1 MLYKYRSLKNFKY
14 FVDIIL
20 NNRLHAASYFDLNDP
35 MEGHYLY
42 SSGGLTKELI
52 RKIKDKKDQLSIC
65 SLSRTKE
72 NALMWAHYADGH
84 RGVVIGVEVDRE
96 RYDLCPVLYV
106 GPSFVQRTEIN
117 TPIETAKRILS
128 HKHDAWVYEE
138 EERIF
143 VTGNEKF
150 AEVEVKEL
158 VLGRRMNAE
167 DKGLIKK
174 FVAKIAANVNVMN
187 SKVNKIV

>member
-42 SSGGLTKELI
+42 SPDGLTKELI
-52 RKIKDKKDQLSIC
+52 RKIKGKKDQLRIC

-84 RGVVIGVEVDRE
+84 RGVVIGVEVDRD

-106 GPSFVQRTEIN
+106 GPSFVQQAEIN
-117 TPIETAKRILS
+117 PPIETARRILS
-128 HKHDAWVYEE
+128 HKHEVWLYEE
-138 EERIF
+138 EETKA
-143 VTGNEKF
+143 VQSD
-150 AEVEVKEL
+150 VP
-158 VLGRRMNAE
+158 RRRHVCFPA
-167 DKGLIKK
+167 
-174 FVAKIAANVNVMN
+174 
-187 SKVNKIV
+187 